1 MREQMKMYEDSYNKA
16 VRERELMA
24 NECDVVTQMTND
36 WMNEAVGYR
45 EQRNAAYDKIKI
57 FEQ

>member
-1 MREQMKMYEDSYNKA
+1 MKMYEDSYNKA

>member
-24 NECDVVTQMTND
+24 NECDVVTKMTND